1 MRGYLRTSVHNNLH
15 FLYSIHCSFSTLE
28 QVYLI
33 SCYFEFQPSFYVLY
47 HHITARRLM
56 DSNIKVG
63 KLYVELINK
72 PWENVCRIQTQF
84 RIPLCKISTSRPNTE
99 TVNQQQNHQLHTM
112 HTKTS
117 LPNTQKPYNQTHKKT
132 I

>member
-47 HHITARRLM
+47 HHFTARRLM

-84 RIPLCKISTSRPNTE
+84 RIPLCKISTSNDIPPP
-99 TVNQQQNHQLHTM
+99 LA
-112 HTKTS
+112 KIS
-117 LPNTQKPYNQTHKKT
+117 HKKSPCK
-132 I
+132 ICFLWRIPGPSARLRCLY